1 MKQNKLLVIGLSGNS
16 GSGKSTVANYFED
29 AYNVLVIDGDKV
41 GHQMLEKDS
50 PAFDELVQQFGEGI
64 IDNVTGHISREK
76 LREVVFTD
84 SQQLGALDRISH
96 YHICKFIYDQIQ
108 EIKTYQ
114 SHKYSAIIVDAVKL
128 LESDLIHYTDT
139 IWVVISDIEKRKE
152 RLLSRDSLTI
162 EAIEKRLSSQWENEK
177 YIEKA
182 DEVINNA
189 TNLEELFKVCDALA
203 VKYNLQ
209 SSL

>member
-1 MKQNKLLVIGLSGNS
+1 MKQSKLLVIGMTGNS
-16 GSGKSTVANYFED
+16 GSGKSTVATYFKD
-29 AYNVLVIDGDKV
+29 AYNVNVIDGDKI

-50 PAFDELVQQFGEGI
+50 PAFDELVQQFGEGV
-64 IDNVTGHISREK
+64 IDDVTGHISREK
-76 LREVVFTD
+76 LRSIVFAD
-84 SQQLGALDRISH
+84 SKQLSALDRISH
-96 YHICKFIYDQIQ
+96 YHICKFIFNQIH

-114 SHKYSAIIVDAVKL
+114 SLKYSAIIVDAVKL

-152 RLLSRDSLTI
+152 RLLNRDGLSI
-162 EAIEKRLSSQWENEK
+162 EAIEKRLASQWKNKE
-177 YIEKA
+177 YIERA
-182 DEVINNA
+182 DEIISND
-189 TNLEELFKVCDALA
+189 TNLDELFKACDALA